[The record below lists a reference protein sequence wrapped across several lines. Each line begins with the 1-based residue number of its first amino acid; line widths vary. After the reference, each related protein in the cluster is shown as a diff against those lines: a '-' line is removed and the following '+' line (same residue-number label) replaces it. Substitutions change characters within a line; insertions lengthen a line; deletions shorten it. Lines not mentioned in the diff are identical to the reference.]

1 MENLIDLDK
10 HEDDDLRPKR
20 KGTLIIDLEG
30 FEGPLDILL
39 ELAREQKVDLIH
51 ISILHL
57 ADQYLQWVAEARRK
71 NLELAADYL
80 VMAAWL
86 AYLKSRLLL
95 PAQASEEEPSA
106 EEMAAALAFQLQRLE
121 AMRNAGEALIERNSL
136 GLRIFK
142 RGMPETFGKLDEVS
156 YDVTL
161 YDLMKAY
168 GDQMN
173 KHVDQTLHIEPMDL
187 YSMDMAIERLRSFIG
202 NIPEWTMLVQFL
214 PTELKNNLH
223 TRSAIA
229 STFAAALEM
238 ARDGKIKIRQSE
250 TFGHI
255 YIQSNESRGTEHD

>member
-1 MENLIDLDK
+1 MANLIDLDQ
-10 HEDDDLRPKR
+10 HEDEDLRPK
-20 KGTLIIDLEG
+20 KLKSALIIDLEG

-39 ELAREQKVDLIH
+39 ELARDQKVDLIH
-51 ISILHL
+51 ISILQL
-57 ADQYLQWVAEARRK
+57 ADQYLLWVAEARRK

-86 AYLKSRLLL
+86 AYLKSRLLI
-95 PAQASEEEPSA
+95 PEQNDQEEPSA
-106 EEMAAALAFQLQRLE
+106 EEIAAALAFQLQRLE
-121 AMRNAGEALIERNSL
+121 SMRNAGEALMELNTL
-136 GLRIFK
+136 GQLIHK
-142 RGMPETFGKLDEVS
+142 RGQPESFGKLDEVT

-187 YSMDMAIERLRSFIG
+187 YSMDMAIERLRNFLG
-202 NIPEWTMLVQFL
+202 KIPEWTQLVNFL
-214 PTELKNNLH
+214 PNDLKNSLH

-238 ARDGKIKIRQSE
+238 ARDGKLKIRQSD
-250 TFGHI
+250 TFGPI
-255 YIQSNESRGTEHD
+255 YFQSSDEEPQS

>member
-10 HEDDDLRPKR
+10 HEDDDVRPKR
-20 KGTLIIDLEG
+20 KSTLIIDLDG

-39 ELAREQKVDLIH
+39 ELARDQKVDLIH

-57 ADQYLQWVAEARRK
+57 ADQYLLWVGEARRK

-86 AYLKSRLLL
+86 AYLKSRLLI
-95 PAQASEEEPSA
+95 PAQANEEEPSA
-106 EEMAAALAFQLQRLE
+106 EDMAAALAFQLQRLE
-121 AMRNAGEALIERNSL
+121 SMRNAGEALIQRNTL
-136 GLRIFK
+136 GLKVFK
-142 RGMPETFGKLDEVS
+142 RGQPETFGRLEEVS
-156 YDVTL
+156 YDITL

-202 NIPEWTMLVQFL
+202 KIPEWTMLVNFL
-214 PTELKNNLH
+214 PKDLKNSLH

-238 ARDGKIKIRQSE
+238 ARDGKVKIRQSD
-250 TFGHI
+250 TFGPI
-255 YIQSNESRGTEHD
+255 YIQSTDQEPQS

>member
-1 MENLIDLDK
+1 VEKLIDLDQ
-10 HEDDDLRPKR
+10 HEDDDLRPK
-20 KGTLIIDLEG
+20 KKSALIIDLEG

-39 ELAREQKVDLIH
+39 ELARDQKVDLIH
-51 ISILHL
+51 LSILHL
-57 ADQYLQWVAEARRK
+57 ADQYLNWVAEARRK

-86 AYLKSRLLL
+86 AYLKSRLLI
-95 PAQASEEEPSA
+95 PTQSTEEEPSA

-121 AMRNAGEALIERNSL
+121 AMRTAGEQLMERSIL
-136 GLRIFK
+136 GKGVFK
-142 RGMPETFGKLDEVS
+142 RGEPESFGKMDDVS

-173 KHVDQTLHIEPMDL
+173 KHVDQTLHIEATDL
-187 YSMDMAIERLRSFIG
+187 YSMDMAIERLRSFLG
-202 NIPEWTMLVQFL
+202 KIPEWTKLQSFL
-214 PTELKNNLH
+214 PKDLKNELH

-238 ARDGKIKIRQSE
+238 ARDGKVKIRQSE
-250 TFGHI
+250 TFGAI
-255 YIQSNESRGTEHD
+255 YIQSPDTELIS

>member
-1 MENLIDLDK
+1 MANLIDLDQ

-20 KGTLIIDLEG
+20 KKASLIIDLDG

-39 ELAREQKVDLIH
+39 ELARDQKVDLIH
-51 ISILHL
+51 LSILEL
-57 ADQYLQWVAEARRK
+57 ADQYLLWVAEARRQ

-86 AYLKSRLLL
+86 AYLKSRLLI

-121 AMRNAGEALIERNSL
+121 AMRNAGQTLLERNAL
-136 GLRIFK
+136 NLITFR
-142 RGMPETFGKLDEVS
+142 RGEPENFGKLDDVT

-173 KHVDQTLHIEPMDL
+173 KHVDQTLHIEPTDL
-187 YSMDMAIERLRSFIG
+187 YSMDMAIERLRSFLG
-202 NIPEWTMLVQFL
+202 KIPEWTTLIHFL
-214 PTELKNNLH
+214 PKNLKNSLH

-238 ARDGKIKIRQSE
+238 ARDGKVKIRQSD
-250 TFGHI
+250 TFGPI
-255 YIQSNESRGTEHD
+255 YIQSPDMEIK

>member
-1 MENLIDLDK
+1 MERLIDLDQ
-10 HEDDDLRPKR
+10 HEDDDLRPK
-20 KGTLIIDLEG
+20 KKSALIIDLEG

-39 ELAREQKVDLIH
+39 ELARDQKVDLIH

-57 ADQYLQWVAEARRK
+57 ADQYLHWVAEARRK

-86 AYLKSRLLL
+86 AYLKSRLLI
-95 PAQASEEEPSA
+95 PEQSNEEEPSA

-121 AMRNAGEALIERNSL
+121 AMRNAGEMLIERSIL
-136 GLRIFK
+136 DQKVFR
-142 RGMPETFGKLDEVS
+142 RGQPESFGKMDEVS

-187 YSMDMAIERLRSFIG
+187 YSMDMAIERLRNFLG
-202 NIPEWTMLVQFL
+202 KIPDWTQLMTFL
-214 PTELKNNLH
+214 PDDLKNSLH

-238 ARDGKIKIRQSE
+238 ARDGKVKIRQSE
-250 TFGHI
+250 TFGAI
-255 YIQSNESRGTEHD
+255 YVQSPDGEIK

>member
-1 MENLIDLDK
+1 MGNLIDLDQ
-10 HEDDDLRPKR
+10 HEDDDLRPK
-20 KGTLIIDLEG
+20 KKKSALIIDLDG

-39 ELAREQKVDLIH
+39 ELARDQKVDLIH
-51 ISILHL
+51 LSILEL
-57 ADQYLQWVAEARRK
+57 ADQYLQWVAEARRR

-86 AYLKSRLLL
+86 AYLKSRLLI
-95 PAQASEEEPSA
+95 PDTSSEEEPSA

-121 AMRNAGEALIERNSL
+121 AMRNAGQQLMERNML
-136 GLRIFK
+136 GQKTFH
-142 RGMPETFGKLDEVS
+142 RGEPESFGKLDEVS
-156 YDVTL
+156 YDVSL

-187 YSMDMAIERLRSFIG
+187 DSMDMAIERLRTFLG
-202 NIPEWTMLVQFL
+202 KIPEWTTLAAFL
-214 PTELKNNLH
+214 PKELKNSLH

-238 ARDGKIKIRQSE
+238 ARDGKLKIRQSD
-250 TFGHI
+250 TFGTI
-255 YIQSNESRGTEHD
+255 YIQSPDTEPKS

>member
-1 MENLIDLDK
+1 MGELIDLDQ
-10 HEDDDLRPKR
+10 HEDEDLRPK
-20 KGTLIIDLEG
+20 KKKSALIIDTDG
-30 FEGPLDILL
+30 FEGPIDVLL
-39 ELAREQKVDLIH
+39 ELARDQKVDLIH

-57 ADQYLQWVAEARRK
+57 ATQYLEWVSEARRR

-86 AYLKSRLLL
+86 AYLKSRLLI
-95 PAQASEEEPSA
+95 PEQASEEEPSA

-121 AMRNAGEALIERNSL
+121 AMRSAGEKLLELNSL
-136 GLRIFK
+136 NTKIFR
-142 RGMPETFGKLDEVS
+142 RGEPEKFGKYDEVS

-187 YSMDMAIERLRSFIG
+187 YSMDMAIERLRSFLG
-202 NIPEWTMLVQFL
+202 KIPEWTRLIHFL
-214 PTELKNNLH
+214 PNDLKNSLH

-238 ARDGKIKIRQSE
+238 ARDGKVKIRQAE
-250 TFGHI
+250 TFGAI
-255 YIQSNESRGTEHD
+255 YIQSPDEEPKE

>member
-1 MENLIDLDK
+1 MGNLIDLDQ
-10 HEDDDLRPKR
+10 HEDDDLRPK
-20 KGTLIIDLEG
+20 KKSDLIIDLEG

-39 ELAREQKVDLIH
+39 ELARDQKVDLVH

-57 ADQYLQWVAEARRK
+57 ADQYLIWVSQARRK

-86 AYLKSRLLL
+86 AYLKSRLLI
-95 PAQASEEEPSA
+95 PEQNDQEEPSA

-121 AMRNAGEALIERNSL
+121 SMRNAGEALLERNVL
-136 GLRIFK
+136 GLKVHK
-142 RGMPETFGKLDEVS
+142 RGQPENFGKLDEVS
-156 YDVTL
+156 YDATL

-187 YSMDMAIERLRSFIG
+187 YSMDMAIERLRSVLG
-202 NIPEWTMLVQFL
+202 KIPQWTKLVNFL
-214 PTELKNNLH
+214 PDDLKNNLH

-238 ARDGKIKIRQSE
+238 ARDGKVKIRQSD
-250 TFGHI
+250 TFGPI
-255 YIQSNESRGTEHD
+255 YLQSPEEEPQK

>member
-1 MENLIDLDK
+1 MVNLIDLDQ
-10 HEDDDLRPKR
+10 HEEEDDLRPR
-20 KGTLIIDLEG
+20 KKSALIIDLEG

-39 ELAREQKVDLIH
+39 ELARDQKVDLVH
-51 ISILHL
+51 ISILQL
-57 ADQYLQWVAEARRK
+57 ADQYLLWVSEARRR

-86 AYLKSRLLL
+86 AYLKSRLLI
-95 PAQASEEEPSA
+95 PEQANEEEPSA

-121 AMRNAGEALIERNSL
+121 AMRNAGEALMARRIL
-136 GLRIFK
+136 GFTIHK
-142 RGMPETFGKLDEVS
+142 RGMPEKFGKTDEVT
-156 YDVTL
+156 YDLNL

-187 YSMDMAIERLRSFIG
+187 YSMDMAIERLRKFLG
-202 NIPEWTMLVQFL
+202 KIPEWTKLISFL
-214 PTELKNNLH
+214 PEDLKNSLH

-238 ARDGKIKIRQSE
+238 ARDGKVKIRQSE
-250 TFGHI
+250 TFGTI
-255 YIQSNESRGTEHD
+255 YIQSPDGDRPS